1 MTPFKVLDLNDWELS
16 VYNGSRLEV
25 QMPGFALVEPK
36 LLILGEQALAEHRRE
51 PLAAHFNYWHRLDAS
66 PIRSRN
72 RKVRTSV
79 DLVFN
84 QLVQLIEKA
93 GADKARVVLAVPS
106 HYSKDQLAVLLGIF
120 EQTSLAPLAIIDSS
134 VAAGAVSPS
143 DWVLDVSLH
152 QMTLTRLERQTD
164 GSQAPQLSRVTVE
177 SIAEG
182 GLLPMLDA
190 WLTRIAD
197 EFIQETRFD
206 PLRIADTEQQLW
218 SRLYDWVCGKVQ
230 AQGNGLHLEVA
241 HQSGRWHVNFDVREL
256 DQATSKLAG
265 TIISLIGN
273 QAPSRLALTSRA
285 ARLTSLVEHLSD
297 SGVCEITSLSADA
310 LIQGISDNAS
320 LFEQAGKDGVKF
332 VTSVSS
338 RQDAP
343 RVSLSDR
350 RVSPSSPVSSRQDA
364 PRVSPSDRRVSLSDR
379 RVSPSDPLDRRV
391 SPSDPRVSHS
401 GPPDPDPRVSPSDRR
416 VSPRPPAPTHLVVAG
431 VAMRIGAPTDLSAL
445 IPELPANTYRI
456 EATPAALQISDAG
469 ERLHSLACG
478 QAADIGGTTVL
489 AIRIADHGA

>member
-16 VYNGSRLEV
+16 VYDGSRLEV

-152 QMTLTRLERQTD
+152 QMTLTRLERQMD

-350 RVSPSSPVSSRQDA
+350 RVSPSSPPE
-364 PRVSPSDRRVSLSDR
+364 PRVSPSDQSG
-379 RVSPSDPLDRRV
+379 RRV
-391 SPSDPRVSHS
+391 SPSDPRVSPS

-431 VAMRIGAPTDLSAL
+431 VAMRIQAPTDLSAL

-478 QAADIGGTTVL
+478 QAADIDGRTVL

>member
-16 VYNGSRLEV
+16 VYDGSRLEV

-36 LLILGEQALAEHRRE
+36 VLILGEQALAEHRRE

-152 QMTLTRLERQTD
+152 QMTLTRLERQMD

-343 RVSLSDR
+343 RVSPSDR
-350 RVSPSSPVSSRQDA
+350 RVSPSSPPER
-364 PRVSPSDRRVSLSDR
+364 RVSPSDQSGR

-416 VSPRPPAPTHLVVAG
+416 VSPRLPAPTHLVVAG
-431 VAMRIGAPTDLSAL
+431 LATRIQAPTDLSAL

-478 QAADIGGTTVL
+478 QAADIDGRTVL